1 MPSQPERQA
10 SFAVDTGRASGFV
23 LASVRVA
30 LLIILL
36 VARPEWM
43 TKTLATLVYL
53 GGEFVW
59 HTILGSGGGEL
70 RRAAAP
76 EGSDAD
82 IARGNHQQQQLQHLS
97 LSPPFAGRRL
107 SAFQLASV
115 RAVVLIILLVARTGW
130 TTNVLTAIVYLC
142 GEFAWQGIARGSAD
156 ITPVAAAPSLRACD
170 YRNAEAIAS
179 NLQHY
184 GREWAHG
191 PGQSRFFRA
200 TIPAAVVD
208 FTAAAEA
215 SGLTALFTAR
225 RPDGGSKVQLKPL
238 GDFNCNMLYRQTKVH
253 AVAIGISQ

>member
-76 EGSDAD
+76 E
-82 IARGNHQQQQLQHLS
+82 
-97 LSPPFAGRRL
+97 
-107 SAFQLASV
+107 
-115 RAVVLIILLVARTGW
+115 
-130 TTNVLTAIVYLC
+130 
-142 GEFAWQGIARGSAD
+142 EARGSAD
-156 ITPVAAAPSLRACD
+156 ITPVAAAPSLRACN

-184 GREWAHG
+184 GRKWAHG

-238 GDFNCNMLYRQTKVH
+238 GDFNCNMLYRQTKVR
-253 AVAIGISQ
+253 AVAIGTSQYQ